1 MIKYKIL
8 RGIVKFLVSIYV
20 HPTFK
25 GTENLPKK
33 GAFVLAGNHIHLCD
47 PPTLLTVTKR
57 QVHFLAKASLFK
69 MPQALIFNNMGL
81 IGVTRDGTDGSAY
94 KKAVEY
100 LKNGEIVGIYPEGTR
115 ERGRGLMPFKRGA
128 VKMAY
133 DANVKIIPFATTGRY
148 RPFRKGPI
156 ITFGKP
162 YKPQKDLNKSNE
174 ELREIIRK
182 MIEKGNKE

>member
-20 HPTFK
+20 RPTFK
-25 GTENLPKK
+25 GTENIPKK

-47 PPTLLTVTKR
+47 PATLLTVTKR

-100 LKNGEIVGIYPEGTR
+100 LKNGEIVR
-115 ERGRGLMPFKRGA
+115 MSKRTGKA
-128 VKMAY
+128 INLSDLLDEVPTDAIRFIFNMK
-133 DANVKIIPFATTGRY
+133 DANSQMDF
-148 RPFRKGPI
+148 
-156 ITFGKP
+156 
-162 YKPQKDLNKSNE
+162 DLS
-174 ELREIIRK
+174 LAV
-182 MIEKGNKE
+182 EKRCCETI